1 MLSSIAI
8 ITCFFSLICIFY
20 DPFPFIIYL
29 IKERDQLP
37 DGLSDANKAKILKY
51 IKEMRGKFTVII
63 AHDTISDE
71 ISNFLFLYIYNI
83 YI

>member
-1 MLSSIAI
+1 MLSSMATIA
-8 ITCFFSLICIFY
+8 CFFSLIRIFY

-37 DGLSDANKAKILKY
+37 DGLSDADKAEILKY

-63 AHDTISDE
+63 AHDTIPDE
-71 ISNFLFLYIYNI
+71 ISNLLVLYIYNI